1 MKQKE
6 NSSDKTSGMLLKTLK
21 EIALKLTKCILFW
34 TAILFAVFVY
44 ITEKLVGR
52 DLKLRVWIR
61 EPVTLLIAFGAAA
74 GLLQIILHIK
84 LKPVKII
91 LCTLWAAAAAIGGFW
106 GFEQYEYSHVSE
118 LKPENCVSLHG
129 GGPCVI
135 EVQSYD
141 GVCEERHYEERG
153 PFLRSTET
161 VYILC

>member
-6 NSSDKTSGMLLKTLK
+6 NSSDKTSGMLLKALK
-21 EIALKLTKCILFW
+21 KIALKLTKCILFW
-34 TAILFAVFVY
+34 TAILLAVFVY

-52 DLKLRVWIR
+52 DLELRVWIR
-61 EPVTLLIAFGAAA
+61 EPVTLLIAFG
-74 GLLQIILHIK
+74 
-84 LKPVKII
+84 
-91 LCTLWAAAAAIGGFW
+91 AAAAIGGFW

-118 LKPENCVSLHG
+118 LKRENCVSLHG

-135 EVQSYD
+135 EVQSYG
-141 GVCEERHYEERG
+141 GVCEERHYEEHG

>member
-52 DLKLRVWIR
+52 DLELRVWIR

-74 GLLQIILHIK
+74 GLLQIILHITDCFIQSHNV
-84 LKPVKII
+84 LVNR
-91 LCTLWAAAAAIGGFW
+91 IG
-106 GFEQYEYSHVSE
+106 
-118 LKPENCVSLHG
+118 
-129 GGPCVI
+129 
-135 EVQSYD
+135 
-141 GVCEERHYEERG
+141 
-153 PFLRSTET
+153 
-161 VYILC
+161 